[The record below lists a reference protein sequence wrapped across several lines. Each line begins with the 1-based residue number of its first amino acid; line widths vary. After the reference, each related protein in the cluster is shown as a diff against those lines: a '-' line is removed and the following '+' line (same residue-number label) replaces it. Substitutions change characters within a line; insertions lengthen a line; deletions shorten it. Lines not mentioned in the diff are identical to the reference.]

1 MQSDATAQRRAF
13 RLMGM
18 LASLI
23 TGSLFAVAILATGS
37 GLPQAG
43 RIVEALR
50 VGLDRG
56 RLWCDRRDQHAGLR
70 AVAGRWSFKQ
80 YSAGPWRIVGAVLMI
95 AGIEP
100 VARFEG
106 PPP

>member
-37 GLPQAG
+37 GLSRAG
-43 RIVEALR
+43 GIDDASLA
-50 VGLDRG
+50 GLDRG
-56 RLWCDRRDQHAGLR
+56 CLQRDRRDQHAVPR
-70 AVAGRWSFKQ
+70 AVAGRWGFKQ

-95 AGIEP
+95 AGIGL
-100 VARFEG
+100 VARLEG
-106 PPP
+106 PSP